1 MKKIVLLLI
10 GILVLSSCLNNDEPN
25 YKYEFLK
32 VDSAET
38 PDSFTFGEK
47 DTIKIKYT
55 LLNDCY
61 SFNHLYYQPEDTT
74 RVVAVTALV
83 TLDGACAEIAKQE
96 EYSFVV
102 EANQKEDYIF
112 KFFKGKDADDVS
124 IFDEV
129 IIPVN

>member
-10 GILVLSSCLNNDEPN
+10 GIVVLSSCLNNDEPN

-32 VDSAET
+32 IDSAET

-83 TLDGACAEIAKQE
+83 TLDGACAEVIKQE

-112 KFFKGKDADDVS
+112 KFFKGKDANDVS